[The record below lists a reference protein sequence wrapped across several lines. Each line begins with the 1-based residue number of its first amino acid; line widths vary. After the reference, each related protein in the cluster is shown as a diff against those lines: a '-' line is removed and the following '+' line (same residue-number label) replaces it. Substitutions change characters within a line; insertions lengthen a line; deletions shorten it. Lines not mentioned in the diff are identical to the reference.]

1 MSKKVVIG
9 NEIFTD
15 VKDDQ
20 IWLDDEN
27 VNQTRKSILQNDFL
41 KEN

>member
-1 MSKKVVIG
+1 MSKTFVIG
-9 NEIFTD
+9 NAIFTD

-27 VNQTRKSILQNDFL
+27 VNQTRKSIP
-41 KEN
+41 K